1 MEKSKFIW
9 GSRTY
14 LMGIINLTPDS
25 FSGDGL
31 ADRKDPVHAAL
42 EQTIRFK
49 NEGAD
54 IIDLGAESSRP
65 GAEII
70 SVDEELERLMPAL
83 TAIIKEDLDVIVS
96 VDTFKSSV
104 ADQSLRAG
112 ADWINDIWGLRA
124 DKKLAEIVAHYQAGI
139 VIMHNGRE
147 LFSNNGISVEQP
159 EDILQQVKADLS
171 SSIALARQAGI
182 HTDKIILDPG
192 LGFGKNREQNLE
204 LINRLDELKEMG
216 FPILVG
222 PSRKSF
228 IGSTLNLPP
237 AQRLE
242 GTSASVAISIAR
254 GADIL
259 RVHDVQAMFRVARM
273 SDAIVR
279 H

>member
-171 SSIALARQAGI
+171 SSIALARQADI

>member
-1 MEKSKFIW
+1 MEKQKFIW

-70 SVDEELERLMPAL
+70 SSDEELERLMPTL

-171 SSIALARQAGI
+171 SSIALARQADI

>member
-70 SVDEELERLMPAL
+70 SSAEELERLMPTL

-171 SSIALARQAGI
+171 SSIALARQADI

>member
-1 MEKSKFIW
+1 MEKPKFIW

-70 SVDEELERLMPAL
+70 SSAEELERLMPTL

>member
-70 SVDEELERLMPAL
+70 SSDEELERLMPTL

-171 SSIALARQAGI
+171 SSIALARQADI

>member
-1 MEKSKFIW
+1 MEKPKFIW

-70 SVDEELERLMPAL
+70 SSDEELERLMPAL

-171 SSIALARQAGI
+171 SSIALARQADI

>member
-70 SVDEELERLMPAL
+70 SSDEELERLMPTL

>member
-70 SVDEELERLMPAL
+70 SSAEELERLMPTL

-171 SSIALARQAGI
+171 SCIALARQAGI
-182 HTDKIILDPG
+182 HTNKIILDPG

-242 GTSASVAISIAR
+242 GSSASVAISIAR